1 MTDPYEN
8 LANAIIIQAAKDYR
22 HALKVP
28 GKPGNVKKIEECER
42 FFRSQWL
49 RLLTAI
55 DGEALVEELRKEAG
69 YGRRE

>member
-8 LANAIIIQAAKDYR
+8 LANAIIIQAAKDCR
-22 HALKVP
+22 HALKAP
-28 GKPGNVKKIEECER
+28 GKPGNVKIIEKCER
-42 FFRSQWL
+42 FFRSQWF

-55 DGEALVEELRKEAG
+55 DCEALVEELRKEAG

>member
-22 HALKVP
+22 HALKAP
-28 GKPGNVKKIEECER
+28 GKPGNVKTMEECER
-42 FFRSQWL
+42 FFQSQL
-49 RLLTAI
+49 FRLLTDI